1 MTAEET
7 GQTPEVPVENPP
19 VETPQPD
26 TTLPDGVPE
35 QSSDAK
41 LQVLETEKAR
51 LDSELK
57 VVAKEKEE
65 LAIRLKENQE
75 YISRTRKVEPTKVD
89 VPLPRKSFD
98 DYLSEFD
105 KIVDTDFEN
114 DPKAGLKKALRKLTT
129 DVAYDRDLQQQD
141 YDKRIAN
148 AELNAF
154 KKVLKLDPEKAK
166 TMQAV
171 EKLEQDRPDLS
182 SLTFDQK
189 LEWVR
194 MAEGSAKPQVVS
206 RTQLDREVELSSD
219 VGGGRSRQAERM
231 PAWASSPD
239 VIRENNGHFKT
250 KQEMIDWANVKTAD
264 DAARLQAKMKKGQ
277 V

>member
-1 MTAEET
+1 MVEEKTELAPSEVHVDTAPVVAT
-7 GQTPEVPVENPP
+7 QT
-19 VETPQPD
+19 D
-26 TTLPDGVPE
+26 TLPDGIPDNVDRLKTIE
-35 QSSDAK
+35 SEKKA
-41 LQVLETEKAR
+41 LEEKYNAA
-51 LDSELK
+51 
-57 VVAKEKEE
+57 VKEKDEV
-65 LAIRLKENQE
+65 AARLKENQE
-75 YISRTRKVEPTKVD
+75 YISRTRKVEPATND
-89 VPLPRKSFD
+89 APLPRKSFD
-98 DYLSEFD
+98 DYLGEFD

-154 KKVLKLDPEKAK
+154 KRMLKLDPEKAR

-194 MAEGSAKPQVVS
+194 MAEGSAKPQPVS

-219 VGGGRSRQAERM
+219 VGGGRGRQAERM
-231 PAWASSPD
+231 PAWTNDPA
-239 VIRENNGHFKT
+239 VLREAQGHFKS
-250 KQEMIDWANVKTAD
+250 KQEMIDWTNVTNAD
-264 DAARLQAKMKKGQ
+264 DARRLMSKKGQ

>member
-1 MTAEET
+1 MPEET
-7 GQTPEVPVENPP
+7 GQSPEVQVDTPP
-19 VETPQPD
+19 AVIAQTD
-26 TTLPDGVPE
+26 TLPDSVP
-35 QSSDAK
+35 DVNVDK
-41 LQVLETEKAR
+41 LKIIESEKKALEEKYNAAIKDKEEFAAR
-51 LDSELK
+51 LKD
-57 VVAKEKEE
+57 
-65 LAIRLKENQE
+65 NQE
-75 YISRTRKVEPTKVD
+75 YINRTRKIEPQKVD
-89 VPLPRKSFD
+89 VPLPRRTFD
-98 DYLSEFD
+98 EYLNDFD
-105 KIVDTDFEN
+105 SKVDKEFEN
-114 DPKAGLKKALRKLTT
+114 DPKQGLKSIVRKIIT

-154 KKVLKLDPEKAK
+154 KRVLKLDPEKAK

-171 EKLEQDRPDLS
+171 ERLEQDRPDLS

-194 MAEGSAKPQVVS
+194 MAEGAVKPQPVS

>member
-1 MTAEET
+1 MPEET
-7 GQTPEVPVENPP
+7 GQLPEVQVDTPP
-19 VETPQPD
+19 AVIAQTD
-26 TTLPDGVPE
+26 TLPDGLPDNVDRLKTIE
-35 QSSDAK
+35 SEKNA
-41 LQVLETEKAR
+41 LEEKYNA
-51 LDSELK
+51 
-57 VVAKEKEE
+57 AIKEKDEV
-65 LAIRLKENQE
+65 AARLKENQE
-75 YISRTRKVEPTKVD
+75 YISRTRKVEPQKVD
-89 VPLPRKSFD
+89 VPLPRRSFD
-98 DYLSEFD
+98 DYLNDFD
-105 KIVDTDFEN
+105 SKVDKEFEN
-114 DPKAGLKKALRKLTT
+114 DPKAGLKSIVRKIIT

-166 TMQAV
+166 TMQTV

-194 MAEGSAKPQVVS
+194 MAEGSAKPQPVS